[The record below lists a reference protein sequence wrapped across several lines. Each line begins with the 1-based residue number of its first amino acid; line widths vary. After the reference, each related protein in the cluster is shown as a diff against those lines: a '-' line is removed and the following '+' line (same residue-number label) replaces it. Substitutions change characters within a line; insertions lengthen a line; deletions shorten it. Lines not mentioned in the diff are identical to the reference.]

1 MRKLQQATKKICV
14 LGLLKLR
21 CVSGSRSCSAFW
33 ALRDVEMNGFGRRA
47 CWRAEWSES
56 MGVILEIRDGPMAG
70 KVVALKTGETV
81 TFGRAAGR
89 AQFPLPHDT
98 FMSGVHFAVEC
109 GTSGCRV
116 QDRKSS
122 NGTFLN
128 GARIQDAMLANGDEI
143 KSGQTIFAVKIV
155 PDAKLASL
163 LPPAEVA
170 SPSVAERPPRR
181 AEPVPPSAAAP
192 PHRALQP
199 PFVQGPVDEPPSPV
213 MRPADFPG
221 DVAEPCPAPDIAE
234 PPARDFKPALEP
246 PAPKFLGALEAPELP
261 ARGSG
266 PMAALPAGSV
276 DLPVEEPPRPRAIP
290 PHGVGGQPQQEDENS
305 PAAGSRSPGAAVKLP
320 RSAESPPN
328 VAAKLPHSDQPRG
341 SEPPAGV
348 APYMAEKFLERPASR
363 GAGNVRGRAFSVM
376 GWSFPAAP
384 AEWQVQE
391 GFGLQQSGHE
401 EFPSS
406 VAATEELLGGI
417 TLQQFVE
424 SQISMLRGY
433 LRDPKIEPTMPP
445 RVGGADES
453 MAMDVRHSTK
463 DGRELVYR
471 RIYARSG
478 SSVGVLTVTTLAADL
493 PQVLESLQPLLDGAA
508 FRATVNHWSSKFG
521 GLPQAP

>member
-1 MRKLQQATKKICV
+1 
-14 LGLLKLR
+14 
-21 CVSGSRSCSAFW
+21 
-33 ALRDVEMNGFGRRA
+33 
-47 CWRAEWSES
+47 
-56 MGVILEIRDGPMAG
+56 MGVLLEINAGPMAG
-70 KVVALKTGETV
+70 KKIAIVTGQTV

-89 AQFPLPHDT
+89 AQFALPHDT

-109 GTSGCRV
+109 GPSGCRV

-143 KSGQTIFAVKIV
+143 KGGQTIFAVKIV
-155 PDAKLASL
+155 ADAKLASL
-163 LPPAEVA
+163 TAPQDVA
-170 SPSVAERPPRR
+170 SPSASASPAAPPSVPPSAPSQRPRG
-181 AEPVPPSAAAP
+181 AEPVPPAAP
-192 PHRALQP
+192 PADFRSIEAAP
-199 PFVQGPVDEPPSPV
+199 PAIPPAVPPVG
-213 MRPADFPG
+213 RPAEESKPG
-221 DVAEPCPAPDIAE
+221 PISAAPEAPRGSIGAPEQEPRHVSIAE
-234 PPARDFKPALEP
+234 PPAPPRRTADLDKEAADAR
-246 PAPKFLGALEAPELP
+246 PAPGAAEP
-261 ARGSG
+261 A
-266 PMAALPAGSV
+266 AKNALPR
-276 DLPVEEPPRPRAIP
+276 VEEPPSFRGVPSPPSSSAKPPRAAEEPAGAGAKP
-290 PHGVGGQPQQEDENS
+290 PREG
-305 PAAGSRSPGAAVKLP
+305 
-320 RSAESPPN
+320 
-328 VAAKLPHSDQPRG
+328 
-341 SEPPAGV
+341 EPPPGV
-348 APYMAEKFLERPASR
+348 APHIAQKFGDRPAAR
-363 GAGNVRGRAFSVM
+363 GAGGPQGAAFSVM

-401 EFPSS
+401 DFPSS

-493 PQVLESLQPLLDGAA
+493 PQVLQTLQPLLEGAA
-508 FRATVNHWSSKFG
+508 FRSTVNN
-521 GLPQAP
+521 